1 MAKLMWCDF
10 QGWIIKG
17 IASVSWALGQLCM
30 REASSLVLQAL
41 KHPYGGAHVE
51 RNHLSIELASLP
63 WGIL

>member
-51 RNHLSIELASLP
+51 RNHLSN
-63 WGIL
+63 